1 MAMMVDWLKNKR
13 ASGLLSV
20 QSSNYYLGCIKSFLS
35 WMVKDGRIDRNPLAH
50 LTTMNAKVDVRR
62 ERRCLPPEEFGLFL
76 EAAGQG
82 PRVRKVFGKDRR
94 MVYIPAASSGF
105 RCSELASL
113 TPESFDISSI
123 PFLHGSTPR
132 RSRREQAS
140 DEVR

>member
-1 MAMMVDWLKNKR
+1 
-13 ASGLLSV
+13 
-20 QSSNYYLGCIKSFLS
+20 
-35 WMVKDGRIDRNPLAH
+35 MVKDGRIDRNPLAH
-50 LTTMNAKVDVRR
+50 LTTMMPRWTSGASGG
-62 ERRCLPPEEFGLFL
+62 CLPPEEFGLFL

-82 PRVRKVFGKDRR
+82 PRVRKVLGKDRR
-94 MVYIPAASSGF
+94 MLYILAASSGF

>member
-1 MAMMVDWLKNKR
+1 MAMMVDWLKDKR